1 MKRAIFYISE
11 SSSKFHLCMKNEHQL
26 VLLRGKEFD
35 TERECEKFVDI
46 LRLHMRFQ
54 TNFNRTKNMSGRFG
68 FQIRTCWDDLIAESL
83 WYNTRE
89 DREAAMQEAF
99 DANADAV
106 FAHTSMYN
114 ISPSMGGGSLQG
126 VA

>member
-1 MKRAIFYISE
+1 MKRATFYITNHQGKFQLGMK
-11 SSSKFHLCMKNEHQL
+11 SKQQL
-26 VLLRGKEFD
+26 VLLQGKCFD
-35 TERECEKFVDI
+35 TERECEKFIDI

-54 TNFNRTKNMSGRFG
+54 TNFNRTKSRNGRYG

-83 WYNTRE
+83 WYNNRA

-99 DANADAV
+99 DANSDAV
-106 FAHTSMYN
+106 FTHTTMYDDAQTTYA
-114 ISPSMGGGSLQG
+114 SLQV

>member
-1 MKRAIFYISE
+1 MKRATFYIS
-11 SSSKFHLCMKNEHQL
+11 SVKSKFQLCMKNEHHL
-26 VLLRGKEFD
+26 VLLKGKELD
-35 TERECEKFVDI
+35 TERACEKFVDI

-99 DANADAV
+99 DANADAIFV
-106 FAHTSMYN
+106 HQQMHPSAASGYVGMY
-114 ISPSMGGGSLQG
+114 G